1 MNSGCPPAFGRPDFS
16 PAAACGRST
25 RRRLRLAAWT
35 LVIAWL
41 LIVAAPA
48 GFAQTRRS
56 APKPGPKPREVT
68 RTEPAD
74 ISCNA
79 TLGSGV
85 RTGRTFCDVLSGRD
99 ASGGILVRLPKRTGP
114 ATLYFDLHNR
124 HTYSAEQEKAGR
136 AYTRYTATVGV
147 LTLDNTLLTRA
158 VIQSEFRREADL
170 FDRIAASGGTSG
182 VKAVAPT
189 GVESI
194 ALDIPAEIDG
204 VSILGEKLATSRL
217 DGDALYTAAGRPV
230 AVISQVVVEYK
241 PPPPA
246 PPARPTRRRR

>member
-1 MNSGCPPAFGRPDFS
+1 MPRVAALPSRPH
-16 PAAACGRST
+16 C
-25 RRRLRLAAWT
+25 LRWALA
-35 LVIAWL
+35 LGWL
-41 LIVAAPA
+41 LIVVHVAP
-48 GFAQTRRS
+48 GFAQGRTP
-56 APKPGPKPREVT
+56 APKAPPRNVL

-79 TLGSGV
+79 SLGPGV
-85 RTGRTFCDVLSGRD
+85 RTGRTFCDVLSGRE
-99 ASGGILVRLPKRTGP
+99 ASGGIIVRLPKHTGP

-147 LTLDNTLLTRA
+147 LTLENTLLTRA
-158 VIQSEFRREADL
+158 VVQSEFRKEADL
-170 FDRIAASGGTSG
+170 FDRIAASGTGG

-189 GVESI
+189 GIESI
-194 ALDIPAEIDG
+194 AIEIPADVDS

-217 DGDALYTAAGRPV
+217 DGDALYTAPGRPV

-241 PPPPA
+241 AAPVPPPKPA
-246 PPARPTRRRR
+246 RRRR

>member
-1 MNSGCPPAFGRPDFS
+1 MNGGRPRAYARPDFS
-16 PAAACGRST
+16 PAATCGRRT
-25 RRRLRLAAWT
+25 HRRLHLAAWT
-35 LVIAWL
+35 LVVAWL
-41 LIVAAPA
+41 LIVVAPA
-48 GFAQTRRS
+48 GLAQTRRS
-56 APKPGPKPREVT
+56 APKPKPREVT

-99 ASGGILVRLPKRTGP
+99 ASGGIIVRLPKRTGP
-114 ATLYFDLHNR
+114 VTLYFDLHNR

-194 ALDIPAEIDG
+194 ALDIPAEIDR

>member
-1 MNSGCPPAFGRPDFS
+1 MRRVRAPLFSAALLVLVVAWPALG
-16 PAAACGRST
+16 
-25 RRRLRLAAWT
+25 
-35 LVIAWL
+35 
-41 LIVAAPA
+41 
-48 GFAQTRRS
+48 QTRKP
-56 APKPGPKPREVT
+56 APKPSPKPHDVL

-79 TLGSGV
+79 ALGTGI
-85 RTGRTFCDVLSGRD
+85 RTGRLFCDVLSGRD
-99 ASGGILVRLPKRTGP
+99 PSGGIIVRLPKHTGP

-147 LTLDNTLLTRA
+147 LTMDNTLLSRA
-158 VIQSEFRREADL
+158 VVQSEVRKEADL
-170 FDRIAASGGTSG
+170 FDRIAATGAAGMT
-182 VKAVAPT
+182 AVAPT

-194 ALDIPAEIDG
+194 AIDIPADVDRI
-204 VSILGEKLATSRL
+204 SILGEKLATSRL
-217 DGDALYTAAGRPV
+217 DGDALYTASGRPM

-246 PPARPTRRRR
+246 PPPKRTRKR

>member
-1 MNSGCPPAFGRPDFS
+1 MCLAVVLCAS
-16 PAAACGRST
+16 PA
-25 RRRLRLAAWT
+25 L
-35 LVIAWL
+35 
-41 LIVAAPA
+41 P
-48 GFAQTRRS
+48 QTRKLP
-56 APKPGPKPREVT
+56 PKPKPHEVL

-79 TLGSGV
+79 TLGTGV
-85 RTGRTFCDVLSGRD
+85 RTGRTFCDVLSGREP
-99 ASGGILVRLPKRTGP
+99 SGGIIVRLPKHTGR
-114 ATLYFDLHNR
+114 ATIYFDLHNR

-147 LTLDNTLLTRA
+147 LTMENTLLSRA
-158 VIQSEFRREADL
+158 VIQSEFRKEADL
-170 FDRIAASGGTSG
+170 FDRIVASSAPGASGTAG

-194 ALDIPAEIDG
+194 VIDIPADIDR

-217 DGDALYTAAGRPV
+217 DGDALYTAPGRPV

-241 PPPPA
+241 PAPPPPPA
-246 PPARPTRRRR
+246 KTVRRKR

>member
-1 MNSGCPPAFGRPDFS
+1 MV
-16 PAAACGRST
+16 PAAPG
-25 RRRLRLAAWT
+25 LAQARKP
-35 LVIAWL
+35 
-41 LIVAAPA
+41 AAKPA
-48 GFAQTRRS
+48 
-56 APKPGPKPREVT
+56 PRDVL

-79 TLGSGV
+79 SLGSGV
-85 RTGRTFCDVLSGRD
+85 RTGRTFCDVLSGRE
-99 ASGGILVRLPKRTGP
+99 ASGGIIVQLPKHTGP

-136 AYTRYTATVGV
+136 AYTRYTATIGV

-158 VIQSEFRREADL
+158 VIQSEFRKEADL
-170 FDRIAASGGTSG
+170 FDRIAASGGTAG

-194 ALDIPAEIDG
+194 AIDIPADVDR
-204 VSILGEKLATSRL
+204 VSILGEKLAASRL
-217 DGDALYTAAGRPV
+217 DGDALYTAPGRPV

-241 PPPPA
+241 AAPPPP
-246 PPARPTRRRR
+246 PPKPARRRR

>member
-1 MNSGCPPAFGRPDFS
+1 
-16 PAAACGRST
+16 
-25 RRRLRLAAWT
+25 
-35 LVIAWL
+35 
-41 LIVAAPA
+41 
-48 GFAQTRRS
+48 
-56 APKPGPKPREVT
+56 
-68 RTEPAD
+68 
-74 ISCNA
+74 
-79 TLGSGV
+79 
-85 RTGRTFCDVLSGRD
+85 
-99 ASGGILVRLPKRTGP
+99 
-114 ATLYFDLHNR
+114 
-124 HTYSAEQEKAGR
+124 
-136 AYTRYTATVGV
+136 
-147 LTLDNTLLTRA
+147 

-194 ALDIPAEIDG
+194 ALDIPAEIDR

>member
-1 MNSGCPPAFGRPDFS
+1 MTCGAARPS
-16 PAAACGRST
+16 PSNHRQWVFPVLCLMVVVA
-25 RRRLRLAAWT
+25 
-35 LVIAWL
+35 
-41 LIVAAPA
+41 AAPA
-48 GFAQTRRS
+48 FAQVRRPAAS
-56 APKPGPKPREVT
+56 TTPREVL

-85 RTGRTFCDVLSGRD
+85 RTGRTFCDVLSGRE
-99 ASGGILVRLPKRTGP
+99 ASGGIIVQLPKHTGP

-147 LTLDNTLLTRA
+147 LTLENTLLTRA
-158 VIQSEFRREADL
+158 VIQSEFRKEADL
-170 FDRIAASGGTSG
+170 FDRIAASGTPG

-189 GVESI
+189 GIESVAI
-194 ALDIPAEIDG
+194 DIPADIDR

-217 DGDALYTAAGRPV
+217 DGDALYTAPGRPV

-241 PPPPA
+241 APPPPRK
-246 PPARPTRRRR
+246 PARRRR

>member
-1 MNSGCPPAFGRPDFS
+1 MAGAVALPFA
-16 PAAACGRST
+16 T
-25 RRRLRLAAWT
+25 RRRRWPLA
-35 LVIAWL
+35 LGWL
-41 LIVAAPA
+41 LIVVPAAA
-48 GFAQTRRS
+48 GFPQSRKP
-56 APKPGPKPREVT
+56 APKPPPRNVL

-79 TLGSGV
+79 SLGSGV
-85 RTGRTFCDVLSGRD
+85 RTGRTFCDVLSGRE
-99 ASGGILVRLPKRTGP
+99 ASGGIIVRLPKHTGP

-147 LTLDNTLLTRA
+147 LTLDNTLLSRA
-158 VIQSEFRREADL
+158 VIQSEFRKEADL
-170 FDRIAASGGTSG
+170 FDRITASGTAAG

-194 ALDIPAEIDG
+194 AIDIPADVDS

-217 DGDALYTAAGRPV
+217 DGEALYTAPGRPV
-230 AVISQVVVEYK
+230 AVISQVIVEYK
-241 PPPPA
+241 AAPPPP
-246 PPARPTRRRR
+246 PKPARRRR